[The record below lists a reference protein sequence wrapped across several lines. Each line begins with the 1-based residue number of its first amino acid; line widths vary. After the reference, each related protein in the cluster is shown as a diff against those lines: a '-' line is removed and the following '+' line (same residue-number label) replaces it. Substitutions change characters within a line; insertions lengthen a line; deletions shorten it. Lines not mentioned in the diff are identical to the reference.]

1 MVQSLG
7 RWHQPNPDACKHQN
21 GVHNELSECNY
32 NYVSQAVG
40 LGVRYQTPIG
50 PLRLDFGY
58 NLNPPFFPS
67 FTNIVVNQIDGTR
80 TGQFGFQRAGH
91 FNFSFSIGQSF

>member
-1 MVQSLG
+1 MISSLG
-7 RWHQPNPDACKHQN
+7 VWHQPNPEVCRDKN
-21 GVHNELSECNY
+21 LYTGCNY
-32 NYVSQAVG
+32 NYLSHAIG

-67 FTNIVVNQIDGTR
+67 FTNIVNNSNGIP
-80 TGQFGFQRAGH
+80 TGQFGFQQAGH

>member
-1 MVQSLG
+1 
-7 RWHQPNPDACKHQN
+7 
-21 GVHNELSECNY
+21 
-32 NYVSQAVG
+32 
-40 LGVRYQTPIG
+40 VRYQTPIG

-67 FTNIVVNQIDGTR
+67 FTNIIDNPNGNP

-91 FNFSFSIGQSF
+91 LNFSFSIGQSF

>member
-1 MVQSLG
+1 MTRSLG
-7 RWHQPNPDACKHQN
+7 VWHQPHPEVCQE
-21 GVHNELSECNY
+21 ELDHKTCNY
-32 NYVSQAVG
+32 NYLSHAIG

-67 FTNIVVNQIDGTR
+67 YTNIVTNSENGVP

-91 FNFSFSIGQSF
+91 LNFSFSIGQSF